1 MKGIPLK
8 YWGPVGYTADVN
20 IKAYHTYRNEGAMA
34 LGKQIAVESLLAIPM
49 VGGIGKS
56 VKVARGVH
64 SAWRASKLFQ
74 VARTVKRPITSTVT
88 RLGYSSV
95 PEKFVTRY
103 GYAKFGVGLLDPLAT
118 TRALSR
124 GDYDEAI
131 IGFYGPPGSVN
142 LYRKALE
149 SLASSSSPSQQNGGA
164 KGNKS
169 KSKTS
174 KRYAL
179 PRDHSGIF
187 SKSGRV
193 KHNPCAKGY
202 VPRMIKGRAF
212 CVKK

>member
-1 MKGIPLK
+1 MVKLPKGQPL
-8 YWGPVGYTADVN
+8 PDN
-20 IKAYHTYRNEGAMA
+20 IGHGFIGLPFPRDREEQKEFGIGLAKA
-34 LGKQIAVESLLAIPM
+34 LILLATFYPIS
-49 VGGIGKS
+49 GAAGALAKGYQAYK
-56 VKVARGVH
+56 RG
-64 SAWRASKLFQ
+64 RIYQ
-74 VARTVKRPITSTVT
+74 VIRTLKRPITSTIT

-95 PEKFVTRY
+95 PETIVTRY

-164 KGNKS
+164 KGK
-169 KSKTS
+169 KTS
-174 KRYAL
+174 GKSRSPYSYTPTKSRKIDGTQFYKNCRRGYELKRL
-179 PRDHSGIF
+179 NG
-187 SKSGRV
+187 KL
-193 KHNPCAKGY
+193 K
-202 VPRMIKGRAF
+202 